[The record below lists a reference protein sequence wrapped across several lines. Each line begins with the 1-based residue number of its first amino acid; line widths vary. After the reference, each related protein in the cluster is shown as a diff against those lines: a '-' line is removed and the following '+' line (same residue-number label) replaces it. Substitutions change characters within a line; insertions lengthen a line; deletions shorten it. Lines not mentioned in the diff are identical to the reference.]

1 MPVSP
6 YRIVSLIQG
15 TITRRINMNKK
26 FTTSQITLLGL
37 MVAILLLMAYTPLGY
52 LNIGPLAI
60 TFNIIPVAISAITM
74 GPVGGAIAGAV
85 FGLTSFGQC
94 IGIGGTSI
102 MGATLFGINPFLAF
116 VQRFIPRLVDGLLL
130 GYIFQGFA
138 KNQKNIY
145 VSCAVTGFL
154 LRISEHILFFMAL
167 LVGLFGNTEYVQGLM
182 GGKKLILFICT
193 FVGINA
199 VCEMISA
206 TVITGAVGAAL
217 YKARLLPGAEKKKA
231 DKAVKAAEV

>member
-1 MPVSP
+1 
-6 YRIVSLIQG
+6 
-15 TITRRINMNKK
+15 MNKK

-37 MVAILLLMAYTPLGY
+37 MIAILLLMAYTPLGY

-94 IGIGGTSI
+94 IGIGGTSL
-102 MGATLFGINPFLAF
+102 MGVMG
-116 VQRFIPRLVDGLLL
+116 
-130 GYIFQGFA
+130 
-138 KNQKNIY
+138 
-145 VSCAVTGFL
+145 
-154 LRISEHILFFMAL
+154 L

-182 GGKKLILFICT
+182 GGKNVILFICT

-199 VCEMISA
+199 VCEMLSA

-217 YKARLLPGAEKKKA
+217 YKARLLPGTEKKSEKV
-231 DKAVKAAEV
+231 VKTAEV

>member
-1 MPVSP
+1 
-6 YRIVSLIQG
+6 
-15 TITRRINMNKK
+15 MNKK

-37 MVAILLLMAYTPLGY
+37 MIAILLLMAYTPLGY

-60 TFNIIPVAISAITM
+60 TFNIIPVAVSAITM

-94 IGIGGTSI
+94 IGIGGTSL
-102 MGATLFGINPFLAF
+102 MGVTLFGINPFLAF

-130 GYIFQGFA
+130 GYIFRGVRR
-138 KNQKNIY
+138 KSKNIY
-145 VSCAVTGFL
+145 LSCAVTGFL
-154 LRISEHILFFMAL
+154 SAFLNTLFFMGL
-167 LVGLFGNTEYVQGLM
+167 LVCLFG
-182 GGKKLILFICT
+182 GKNVILFICT

-199 VCEMISA
+199 VCEMLSA

-217 YKARLLPGAEKKKA
+217 YKARLLPETEKKSEKV
-231 DKAVKAAEV
+231 VKTAEV